1 MSQNIDPALAAVRGS
16 IWVLSQCPEGSRAV
30 QRALEGPLVGRE
42 EVLGAIADELRGY
55 VSKAA
60 RCPHANHVL
69 QKLVASSRPEATQF
83 VVDELLTRPCCLV
96 QTARHR
102 YGCRIVQ
109 QLLRHCHFRQT
120 MLLAEELIRDAASL
134 SCHPFGHYVI
144 RCLLECGVEDQ
155 CRRVIQAM
163 QQEIGTVARSTMVC
177 GVIVAGLENC
187 TPDDALQLA
196 RTIVSEP
203 GLLRALATK
212 RSGDVAMHGLLRALP
227 GPERDRAVALLL
239 QDSQPL
245 LESRHGR
252 VALQG
257 LLRAPPEAGAPPKR
271 GAALSEGTGTSPHSA
286 VGFHI

>member
-1 MSQNIDPALAAVRGS
+1 
-16 IWVLSQCPEGSRAV
+16 
-30 QRALEGPLVGRE
+30 VGRE

-55 VSKAA
+55 VPKAA

-69 QKLVASSRPEATQF
+69 QKWVAASRPEATQF
-83 VVDELLTRPCCLV
+83 VVDELLRRPCCLV

-109 QLLRHCHFRQT
+109 QLLRHCHFWQT

-155 CRRVIQAM
+155 RRRVIQAM
-163 QQEIGTVARSTMVC
+163 QQEIGTVARSTMAC
-177 GVIVAGLENC
+177 GVILAGLENC

-203 GLLRALATK
+203 GLLRVLAAK
-212 RSGDVAMHGLLRALP
+212 RSGDVVMQGLLRALP
-227 GPERDRAVALLL
+227 GPERNRAVALLL

-245 LESRHGR
+245 MVSRHGR

-257 LLRAPPEAGAPPKR
+257 LLRAPQEAV
-271 GAALSEGTGTSPHSA
+271 GAAEEGRSTSPHSA
-286 VGFHI
+286 VGFHV